1 MRAVNL
7 LPSDL
12 RGTAPAAAPSAGQ
25 ERAEGIGAYV
35 VLGALALCVAML
47 AVYVLATNTV
57 KQKQATL
64 EEVTAQAHAASA
76 ETAKLKPYAD
86 FDAMAKT
93 RVETVKGLAAA
104 RFDWEQA
111 FRDLSRSVPSDVKL
125 QSLSGDM
132 GLPGTTGGGATDPLR
147 GSISAPAISLAG
159 CAQSQ
164 PAVARM
170 MARLRAV
177 DGVTRVAL
185 SKSESSANAA
195 ASATAGSTPTCSGKN
210 PPSFS
215 VVVFFERSA
224 ALANMAPAEA
234 NAATA
239 STVPVPK
246 AVSGS
251 SGTSGT
257 AGSAPSATP
266 SGAADAANS
275 ASAATTASSTPNTGA
290 TP

>member
-12 RGTAPAAAPSAGQ
+12 RGTAPAAAPTAGP

-47 AVYVLATNTV
+47 ATYVIATNNV
-57 KQKQATL
+57 KQKQADL
-64 EEVTAQAHAASA
+64 EEVASQAQAASA
-76 ETAKLKPYAD
+76 EAAKLKPYAD

-111 FRDLSRSVPSDVKL
+111 FRDLSRSMPSNVKL

-147 GSISAPAISLAG
+147 GSISAPAISLGG
-159 CAQSQ
+159 CANSQ
-164 PAVARM
+164 QGVAQM
-170 MARLRAV
+170 LSRLRAV

-185 SKSESSANAA
+185 SKSESAVNAQPG
-195 ASATAGSTPTCSGKN
+195 TTQTCKGKN
-210 PPSFS
+210 PPTFS

-224 ALANMAPAEA
+224 ALENMAPAEA

-246 AVSGS
+246 AVAGS
-251 SGTSGT
+251 SGTTGT
-257 AGSAPSATP
+257 APAGSAT
-266 SGAADAANS
+266 GAADAANS

>member
-12 RGTAPAAAPSAGQ
+12 RGTAPAAAPTAGP

-47 AVYVLATNTV
+47 ASYVIATNNV
-57 KQKQATL
+57 KQKQADL
-64 EEVTAQAHAASA
+64 EEVTAQAQAAASQ
-76 ETAKLKPYAD
+76 TAKLKPYAD

-111 FRDLSRSVPSDVKL
+111 FRDLSRSIPSEVKL

-147 GSISAPAISLAG
+147 GSISAPAISLGG
-159 CAQSQ
+159 CADSQ
-164 PAVARM
+164 QGVARM
-170 MARLRAV
+170 LSRLRAV
-177 DGVTRVAL
+177 DGVTRVSL
-185 SKSESSANAA
+185 SKSESALNAQP
-195 ASATAGSTPTCSGKN
+195 GSGTTQTCKGKN
-210 PPSFS
+210 PPTFS

-224 ALANMAPAEA
+224 ALENMAPAEA

-246 AVSGS
+246 AVAGS
-251 SGTSGT
+251 SGTAGT
-257 AGSAPSATP
+257 APAGSAT
-266 SGAADAANS
+266 GAADAANS